1 VAKRRRDTQRP
12 REPSA
17 RASAPLPKRK
27 RVPRSPGSEE
37 YFRELPDLVRR
48 ARARIADAPDALRH
62 LADSLETAV
71 HDFGS
76 DDEPSRLESASVQI
90 LAGATAAGTV
100 LLDLAVFAGRLAEL
114 ARAFARAELR

>member
-1 VAKRRRDTQRP
+1 VG
-12 REPSA
+12 
-17 RASAPLPKRK
+17 RAL
-27 RVPRSPGSEE
+27 GGEE

-71 HDFGS
+71 HDFGA

-114 ARAFARAELR
+114 ARALARASAR

>member
-1 VAKRRRDTQRP
+1 VAKRARSTRRQVRP
-12 REPSA
+12 RSRPSA
-17 RASAPLPKRK
+17 PGGGSVGRAL
-27 RVPRSPGSEE
+27 GGEE

-71 HDFGS
+71 HDFGA

-114 ARAFARAELR
+114 ARALARASAR

>member
-1 VAKRRRDTQRP
+1 VRSRTRP
-12 REPSA
+12 AA
-17 RASAPLPKRK
+17 RSVSGAG
-27 RVPRSPGSEE
+27 RSTGGDE

-71 HDFGS
+71 HDFGA

-114 ARAFARAELR
+114 ARALARVDAR

>member
-1 VAKRRRDTQRP
+1 VRKRGRHLQRAAAPPDAP
-12 REPSA
+12 R
-17 RASAPLPKRK
+17 PKRK
-27 RVPRSPGSEE
+27 RARSSGTEE

-71 HDFGS
+71 HDFGT
-76 DDEPSRLESASVQI
+76 DDEASRLESASVQI

-100 LLDLAVFAGRLAEL
+100 LLDLAVFAGCLAEL
-114 ARAFARAELR
+114 AKALARANAR